1 MPTLRL
7 RDSLSER
14 SITSRCLPAMAP
26 RVLAMRGEV
35 RSRPAGQSLQQ
46 LFRSQPVIRLKPFE
60 RLLSGGAVSI
70 QQYAGREPCY
80 GTPDEA
86 KRGSRHCASHPSRG
100 GRSDEGAIPWYG

>member
-35 RSRPAGQSLQQ
+35 RSRGRDPPDNHFNS
-46 LFRSQPVIRLKPFE
+46 LFRSQPFTQLKPFE
-60 RLLSGGAVSI
+60 CLFIGDAVSK
-70 QQYAGREPCY
+70 RKDVDDEPGH
-80 GTPDEA
+80 GTRDEVE
-86 KRGSRHCASHPSRG
+86 RGFQHSLTHP
-100 GRSDEGAIPWYG
+100 A

>member
-26 RVLAMRGEV
+26 RVLAMSGEV

-46 LFRSQPVIRLKPFE
+46 LVQVTALHPAQALRTPLYRRRGFE
-60 RLLSGGAVSI
+60 TER
-70 QQYAGREPCY
+70 RW
-80 GTPDEA
+80 
-86 KRGSRHCASHPSRG
+86 R
-100 GRSDEGAIPWYG
+100 